1 MVTSFLKS
9 MIWVILL
16 LIVAGLLLH
25 LMVQYGILGN
35 VAKWVG
41 QQTNLSAQAGG

>member
-1 MVTSFLKS
+1 MVVSFLKS

-25 LMVQYGILGN
+25 LMSQYGILGS
-35 VAKWVG
+35 VASWVG
-41 QQTNLSAQAGG
+41 RQTNLQAQAGG